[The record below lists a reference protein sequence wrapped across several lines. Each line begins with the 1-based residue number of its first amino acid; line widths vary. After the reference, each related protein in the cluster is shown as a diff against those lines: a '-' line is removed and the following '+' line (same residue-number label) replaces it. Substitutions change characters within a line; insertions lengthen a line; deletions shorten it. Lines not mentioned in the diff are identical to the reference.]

1 MAEGSKVGVGEEL
14 GKVRAAIAAQEGC
27 RGLLPAEQIQT
38 ALDFLRA
45 KEAHLL
51 ANALVLGDGAIAQA
65 APGGTAVGVGKGGV
79 GIGRDHYGNITVN
92 PPPEGGAPSAEALE
106 RRYLGRLAFEVGAVS
121 LSGIDPALTTN
132 DPRERLRLE
141 AVYTGL
147 RTRTVVPAERELS
160 GQGRDGPASG
170 LGEGRDSLS
179 ALEMLDR
186 SPRLVLLG
194 DPGSGKSTFLNFVAL
209 CQAGERLGLAE
220 ANREV
225 LTAALPGKEEP
236 QPWGHAKRL
245 PLRVILRDFAAEADS
260 ATAED
265 LWQHVE
271 REVTRWSLGEWA
283 PLLRRRLIDGGV
295 LVLFD
300 GLDEVPQAR
309 DRRVRICGAL
319 ESFVASF
326 SSCRFLVTS
335 RTYAYQ
341 NQGWR
346 LADFAEA
353 VLAPFDSAQI
363 DLFVSRW
370 YAHLAAL
377 GRLDADD
384 AQGRSA
390 LLVRAIEG
398 SERLLGLAERPLL
411 LTLMASLHAWR
422 GGSLPERREA
432 LYAAAVQLLLDLWER
447 QRYKRDEKGELRLE
461 QPGLAAWLATDQDAV
476 RKVLEDLAFD
486 AHAAQPDLSGTAD
499 LDEGRLVKALL
510 RLAKSEE
517 VSQKVLIDY
526 LSQRSGL
533 LVARGEGVYT
543 LPHRSFQEYL
553 AACRLTRTSY
563 PGEVAKLARAD
574 PDRWREVLLLAA
586 AKAAGGATSGVW
598 ALAERLCF
606 REPNAPE
613 ATLEDAWGAHLAG
626 QAVVE
631 SGALEDLDEAY
642 EARLGL
648 LRRWHERLIGEE
660 RLAPRERA
668 LAGETLAALGDLRF
682 DPEHWMLPRGPLLGF
697 VEVPAGAFRMGSDKS
712 LEAQFFGDESPEH
725 RVELPSF
732 YIARW
737 PVTVGQ
743 FRAFVAAT
751 GYVGVSERAL
761 AEGSN
766 RPIRWVSF
774 EDAQAYARWLGEQ
787 LRKEASGKGETAGQ
801 GFWEGLASGRLRVTL
816 PSEAEWEKAAR
827 GDDGRTYPWGEKFD
841 ANRGNSYETGIGEPS
856 AVGCFPGGASLYGAE
871 EQSGN
876 VWEWTRSVW
885 GSSYG
890 EADFKYP
897 YVADDGR
904 EDLESPSLRVLRG
917 GAFDFEP
924 GYVRC
929 AVRRGLGPGERV
941 DLIGFRVVV
950 SPFPL

>member
-14 GKVRAAIAAQEGC
+14 GKVRAAIAAQEGF

-51 ANALVLGDGAIAQA
+51 ANALVLGDGASAQA

-79 GIGRDHYGNITVN
+79 GIGRDHYGDITVN
-92 PPPEGGAPSAEALE
+92 PPPEGTSPGEEALE
-106 RRYLGRLAFEVGAVS
+106 RRYLSRLAFEVGAVS

-147 RTRTVVPAERELS
+147 CTRTLNAVDREPSPGSDPAR
-160 GQGRDGPASG
+160 G
-170 LGEGRDSLS
+170 LGEGRDALS

-225 LTAALPGKEEP
+225 LTASLPGKDEP
-236 QPWGHAKRL
+236 QPWQHAKLL
-245 PLRVILRDFAAEADS
+245 PLRVILRDFAADAES

-265 LWQHVE
+265 LWQHIE
-271 REVTRWSLGEWA
+271 REITKWSLGEWA
-283 PLLRRRLIDGGV
+283 PHLRRRLMEGGA

-319 ESFVASF
+319 LSFVATF

-346 LADFAEA
+346 LADFDEA
-353 VLAPFDSAQI
+353 VLAPFESAQVA
-363 DLFVSRW
+363 LFVSRW

-390 LLVRAIEG
+390 LLVRAIQG
-398 SERLLGLAERPLL
+398 SERLAGLAERPLL

-563 PGEVAKLARAD
+563 PGEVAKLARTD

-606 REPNAPE
+606 REPDAPE

-648 LRRWHERLIGEE
+648 LRRWHERLIGED

-668 LAGETLAALGDLRF
+668 LAGETLAALGDPRF
-682 DPEHWMLPRGPLLGF
+682 DPERWMLPRGPLLGF

-712 LEAQFFGDESPEH
+712 LKAQFFGDESPEH
-725 RVELPSF
+725 PVELRTFFIS
-732 YIARW
+732 RW

-751 GYVGVSERAL
+751 GYEGVSERAL
-761 AEGSN
+761 GEASN

-774 EDAQAYARWLGEQ
+774 EDALAYSRWLGEA
-787 LRKEASGKGETAGQ
+787 LRKEASGQEESGGE
-801 GFWEGLASGRLRVTL
+801 GFWGGLASGRLRVTL

-827 GDDGRTYPWGEKFD
+827 GEDGRTYPWGNDFN
-841 ANRGNSYETGIGEPS
+841 ANRGNSVETGIGQPS
-856 AVGCFPGGASLYGAE
+856 AAGCFPGGASPYGAE
-871 EQSGN
+871 ELSGN

-885 GSSYG
+885 GS
-890 EADFKYP
+890 EFKYP
-897 YVADDGR
+897 YVAGDGR
-904 EDLESPSLRVLRG
+904 EDLESPALRVLRG
-917 GAFDFEP
+917 GAFVSAP
-924 GYVRC
+924 GDVRC
-929 AVRRGLGPGERV
+929 AVRYGYAPVVRGV
-941 DLIGFRVVV
+941 IVGFRVVV